1 MSRFM
6 LWMASFLV
14 WSSTA
19 IAGTQNPFR
28 VDATN
33 AKLDAQGTG
42 TVSVNVRVPKDH
54 YLYRDMMS
62 VQTQTVRFHPDGPK
76 SASVVVAENDAT
88 HLAVGTPSFPPG
100 FTKPDPADPSST
112 REQYDMDVVIDVP
125 VTAAATAG
133 TYTLEFAVEYQGC
146 KKSLCWMPQSD
157 VVESTVTVREK
168 AQ

>member
-1 MSRFM
+1 MSRFL
-6 LWMASFLV
+6 LWSASFWV
-14 WSSTA
+14 WSSVA
-19 IAGTQNPFR
+19 VAGTQNPFR

-33 AKLDAQGTG
+33 AQLDAHGTG

-54 YLYRDMMS
+54 HLYRDMMS
-62 VQTQTVRFHPDGPK
+62 VQTQTVRFQAAGLKKAP
-76 SASVVVAENDAT
+76 VLVAENDAN
-88 HLAVGTPSFPPG
+88 HLTVGDPSFPPG

-125 VTAAATAG
+125 VTAAAIAG

-168 AQ
+168 SQ